1 MKRALTLLTFFTLI
15 LIGCSDDS
23 PEALNIS
30 SGDGAPDLSSAP
42 TFSEENRSQVNFD
55 YLGRYRGYF
64 PCAGCDQTVILIALK
79 EGQKFEQ
86 YVTRVGGNTP
96 SQTADSG
103 TFLWDETGTRIEL
116 HGRAVSKY
124 LVRDGTLYQ
133 LGMDGTTC
141 LTLDGFEFKLDKLP
155 PLQPTK

>member
-1 MKRALTLLTFFTLI
+1 MKRILI
-15 LIGCSDDS
+15 LLSFILLILGGCSDNT
-23 PEALNIS
+23 PEAPHIS
-30 SGDGAPDLSSAP
+30 SGDSAPDLSGAPNFSADNSP
-42 TFSEENRSQVNFD
+42 KEGLD

-64 PCAGCDQTVILIALK
+64 PCAGCDQTVILIVLK
-79 EGQKFEQ
+79 ENQQFDQ

-103 TFLWDETGTRIEL
+103 TFLWDESGTRIEL

-124 LVRDGTLYQ
+124 WVKEDTLYQ